1 MIYIKFKRV
10 LDIIFS
16 LILLMMLLLPGVLIS
31 LVVIFDIRDNP
42 FFSQERVGKDT
53 KVFKIY
59 KFRTM
64 REKYNEMG
72 QLLSDEKRIT
82 RIGGLLRKLSIDE
95 LPQIVNILK
104 GDMSFIGPRPL
115 LVSYLSEYTKQQMQ
129 RHQLLPGLSGYAQVN
144 GRNSISWT
152 EKFNL
157 DIYYVKNISF
167 LLDLK
172 ILFLTLKR
180 VIQQKDISERG
191 YVTASKF
198 VNDGSRGSK

>member
-1 MIYIKFKRV
+1 MYIKFKRV

-31 LVVIFDIRDNP
+31 LIVIFDIRDNP
-42 FFSQERVGKDT
+42 FFFQERVGKDT

>member
-31 LVVIFDIRDNP
+31 LIVIFDIRDNP
-42 FFSQERVGKDT
+42 FFFQERVGKDT